1 MATEQDRQE
10 ERDRMGNDPVHALSE
25 ELEEENPVES
35 PAQPSAP
42 EDDAEHERESSQER
56 ASSSMEPER
65 QVAKSTEG
73 QTVGGTEKTPDA

>member
-10 ERDRMGNDPVHALSE
+10 ERDRMGNDPVHIPTE
-25 ELEEENPVES
+25 ELEEENPVEG
-35 PAQPSAP
+35 PAPSAP

-56 ASSSMEPER
+56 ASSSTEPER